1 MSDEMLHGILN
12 MPPGIWDNSDIH
24 KAQRHDAYK
33 QASKRIENLERYNSG
48 LANESCEQQRKI
60 AALEKELSS
69 VVAGLFS
76 EHDLAIRDLENK
88 IEGLGTAQEFACSD
102 KRHQQYG
109 GKLSTMQLTNIY
121 YLKISD
127 ELAALKDQG

>member
-1 MSDEMLHGILN
+1 VSDVMLHGILN

-33 QASKRIENLERYNSG
+33 QASKKILELEKKLQN
-48 LANESCEQQRKI
+48 ANEDKLATISAERKRW
-60 AALEKELSS
+60 AREDFKA
-69 VVAGLFS
+69 
-76 EHDLAIRDLENK
+76 LAIRDLENR
-88 IEGLGTAQEFACSD
+88 IEGLGAAQEFACSD

-109 GKLSTMQLTNIY
+109 GRLSTMQLTNIY

>member
-1 MSDEMLHGILN
+1 MDDAMKIRDLN
-12 MPPGIWDNSDIH
+12 FKVTCLQNGLRIEKGQANV
-24 KAQRHDAYK
+24 AYK
-33 QASKRIENLERYNSG
+33 ENQLLKIEVDLLKTKLQN
-48 LANESCEQQRKI
+48 ANEDKLATISAERNRWAREDFK
-60 AALEKELSS
+60 A
-69 VVAGLFS
+69 
-76 EHDLAIRDLENK
+76 LAIRDLENK